1 MKQYFIL
8 LKLQIR
14 SQFRLGG
21 LKKGSGSGLGG
32 ALKKIGMAVLI
43 LFALAELLGVYTF
56 MMLSLYQGAKALNSP
71 EIVLTVS
78 AACCAL
84 VIFAFG
90 IFFILSV
97 LFFAKDS
104 EFLISLPV
112 RQNHIF
118 ATKFTLIALREYPI
132 TLFIMLPPV
141 IIYGIGS
148 GRGAAYYVLALCAI
162 ILLPM
167 IPLALSSFLSLLM
180 MRAVARMRH
189 REVFATIGGI
199 LIFVLVFFG
208 QTMLSSRLSSS
219 NSAELVKAMT
229 ARGGL
234 VTQAS
239 RLYPPS
245 EWLTFALSGNSAPKY
260 FLYLLGLSAAA
271 VYIVIALSSRIY
283 QKGMQV
289 QFESPK
295 GSSRKKYRFSSS
307 SPVITIVRNEW
318 ISIIKTPVYA
328 MNTLLGIILAPLVLI
343 MPAFSGGSDTSSMI
357 RLLHILFDRFRLI
370 APCQLGADDV
380 HHQRK
385 RGGG

>member
-1 MKQYFIL
+1 
-8 LKLQIR
+8 
-14 SQFRLGG
+14 
-21 LKKGSGSGLGG
+21 
-32 ALKKIGMAVLI
+32 
-43 LFALAELLGVYTF
+43 
-56 MMLSLYQGAKALNSP
+56 
-71 EIVLTVS
+71 
-78 AACCAL
+78 
-84 VIFAFG
+84 
-90 IFFILSV
+90 
-97 LFFAKDS
+97 
-104 EFLISLPV
+104 
-112 RQNHIF
+112 
-118 ATKFTLIALREYPI
+118 
-132 TLFIMLPPV
+132 
-141 IIYGIGS
+141 
-148 GRGAAYYVLALCAI
+148 
-162 ILLPM
+162 
-167 IPLALSSFLSLLM
+167 SFLSLLM

-239 RLYPPS
+239 RIYPPS

-295 GSSRKKYRFSSS
+295 GGSRKKYRFSSS
-307 SPVITIVRNEW
+307 SPVITIVKNEW

-357 RLLHILFDRFRLI
+357 RLLHLNVGSFVMILIFAGVMSFFGLINPAAATAISREGKCLWLMKTIPLPPRTQLLGKFWSGYSISALIVLATAVSLAAVYRLSLAVVLVASLLALALLLTTTAFSLMVDVIRPKLTWSNQTEAIKQNMNSLFAMLIGFLVVVFFVAVSIALLLLNLPAAVSVIILLALLSGAAIGTTEWMFWLFDRKFYNMSI
-370 APCQLGADDV
+370 
-380 HHQRK
+380 
-385 RGGG
+385 